1 MNRLYNDVNYDAVKD
16 VFLHGETHVDTRL
29 YTIRYVKYQP
39 DGGEYH
45 SRKRYIFGKC
55 GAKEHCEKVLHW
67 LHKLYCNG
75 IISDYSIRMRL
86 VYFDT
91 DGFSDCERDYCEND
105 IRALND
111 LYADLQ

>member
-1 MNRLYNDVNYDAVKD
+1 MNYNDLKE
-16 VFLHGETHVDTRL
+16 VFLHGETHADIRL

-55 GAKEHCEKVLHW
+55 DAKEHCEKVLHW

-91 DGFSDCERDYCEND
+91 EGLSDCERNYCEND
-105 IRALND
+105 ICALND

>member
-1 MNRLYNDVNYDAVKD
+1 MNYNDLKE
-16 VFLHGETHVDTRL
+16 VFLHGETHADIRL

-55 GAKEHCEKVLHW
+55 DAKEHCEKVLHW

-105 IRALND
+105 ICALND
-111 LYADLQ
+111 VYADLQ